1 MTDVPPKPSGVA
13 VKPQVEAAQTQ
24 HVAVHTWFIKNVLNY
39 AVDFSK
45 LMSPRGRTGMLGV
58 DVTVE
63 VNGTLV
69 RQGHD
74 M

>member
-45 LMSPRGRTGMLGV
+45 LMSPRGR
-58 DVTVE
+58 
-63 VNGTLV
+63 
-69 RQGHD
+69 
-74 M
+74 